1 MVTLLGAACRL
12 AAWRLMEVVADVATV
27 VPEIRS
33 CSVSLATEVTPAAGK
48 KEEATY
54 KLQSAVPLAV
64 DSSVTLHAGRS
75 TCGKIRAHLLYLL
88 ELLQEH
94 FSSQTSLSTAVQ
106 CSSNAA
112 KTN

>member
-1 MVTLLGAACRL
+1 
-12 AAWRLMEVVADVATV
+12 MEVVADVATV

-48 KEEATY
+48 KEATY

-75 TCGKIRAHLLYLL
+75 TFAIFA
-88 ELLQEH
+88 
-94 FSSQTSLSTAVQ
+94 
-106 CSSNAA
+106 
-112 KTN
+112 

>member
-1 MVTLLGAACRL
+1 
-12 AAWRLMEVVADVATV
+12 MEVVAEVATV

-33 CSVSLATEVTPAAGK
+33 CSVSLAMEVTPAAGK

-75 TCGKIRAHLLYLL
+75 TCGKTRAHLLNLL
-88 ELLQEH
+88 KMHQDH
-94 FSSQTSLSTAVQ
+94 FSVYASLSADAQ
-106 CSSNAA
+106 CSSNARKA
-112 KTN
+112 I